1 MPETAGAG
9 TGSAT
14 TKTSSSSSSSGASG
28 SFREALAIK
37 TGHDQYVRFTVCGT
51 LCLRLAGVS
60 DTKVVTKT
68 DKYVFVSPRSIDHEL
83 LHIHHRHRLD

>member
-28 SFREALAIK
+28 SFREALTK
-37 TGHDQYVRFTVCGT
+37 TGHDQYVCVTIRGT
-51 LCLRLAGVS
+51 FNMPQAGVS
-60 DTKVVTKT
+60 DTKVVTRT

>member
-14 TKTSSSSSSSGASG
+14 TKTSSSSSSGASG
-28 SFREALAIK
+28 SFREALTK
-37 TGHDQYVRFTVCGT
+37 TGHDQYVRFTVCGM
-51 LCLRLAGVS
+51 LCLRMAGVS

-68 DKYVFVSPRSIDHEL
+68 DKYVFVSPRSIEL
-83 LHIHHRHRLD
+83 LHIHHRHWLD